1 MNPNTS
7 EPVKN
12 IQEQPFWGGLL
23 ARKSKL
29 PMGFNWRSSWV
40 FGTVAF
46 LAWCASASAQLFV
59 YEGFDYPPDG
69 SKPTSGLAGKS
80 GGQGFSAAWRSTV
93 LPAGVDNFGL
103 TYTKNGVDLLV
114 SGNSAYAQLG
124 TTNWL
129 FAEMRR
135 PTTNASIGVNGI
147 TRWFS
152 MLVRLADN
160 PAHKA
165 APVGQ
170 IGWWA
175 GMKMSGS
182 AGWFGRNANKFA
194 WGVEAPVVDSPV
206 ALTYGQTVL
215 LVMRVDYLAGQD
227 RTTLWVNPTP
237 ALDSSIVA
245 PAEAPDINEAL
256 LSEVTSSDLVLSCSC
271 EANLD
276 EIRIGATYY
285 DAVPGTRTKLNRAA
299 SKEQSPAAKPVNEF
313 TVWLG
318 IPLIVIALGLG
329 ICFAIKSRSRR
340 SGQ

>member
-1 MNPNTS
+1 MG
-7 EPVKN
+7 VK
-12 IQEQPFWGGLL
+12 
-23 ARKSKL
+23 
-29 PMGFNWRSSWV
+29 WRSSWV
-40 FGTVAF
+40 SGTVAF
-46 LAWCASASAQLFV
+46 LAWCGVANAQLLV
-59 YEGFDYPPDG
+59 YEGFDYAPDG
-69 SKPTSGLAGKS
+69 SKPASGLAGKS
-80 GGQGFSAAWRSTV
+80 GGQGFSEAWRSTV
-93 LPAGVDNFGL
+93 LPAGVDDFGL
-103 TYTKNGVDLLV
+103 TYSKNGVDLLV
-114 SGNSAYAQLG
+114 SGNSAYTQLG

-135 PTTNASIGVNGI
+135 PTTNASIGVNGT

-182 AGWFGRNANKFA
+182 AGWFGRNANKFV
-194 WGVEAPVVDSPV
+194 WGVEAPVVDSLV
-206 ALTYGQTVL
+206 TLTYEQTVL
-215 LVMRVDYLAGQD
+215 LVMRVEYRAGQD

-237 ALDSSIVA
+237 ALDSSMVA

-285 DAVPGTRTKLNRAA
+285 DAVPGTKSTLNRAA
-299 SKEQSPAAKPVNEF
+299 SKEQSPASKPVNEF
-313 TVWLG
+313 TLWLG
-318 IPLIVIALGLG
+318 IPLVVIALGLG
-329 ICFAIKSRSRR
+329 IWFAIKGR
-340 SGQ
+340 SGRSSQ